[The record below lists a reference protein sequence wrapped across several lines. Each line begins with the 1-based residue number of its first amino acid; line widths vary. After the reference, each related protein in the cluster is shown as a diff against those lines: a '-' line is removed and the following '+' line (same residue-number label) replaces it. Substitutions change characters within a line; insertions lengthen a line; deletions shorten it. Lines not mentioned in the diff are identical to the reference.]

1 MPEELGFTL
10 DYLDNIHTKSYGDL
24 KIYSGKW
31 HDNNIENNPIYLS
44 VAWSGWGK
52 VSAARAATRL
62 ISNKFNEREIDVLF
76 FVGVA
81 GAIDPRLKQGDIVIS
96 SGLVQHDMDARPMF
110 DRYIIPALN
119 EKFLISKENWL
130 DWTISSLE
138 DSSKKGDLYSF
149 GSIYSGL
156 IATGDEFVSEQ
167 ILVSRLKED
176 FKELLCVEM
185 EGAAVAQVAIQE
197 RIPWQILRVISDNAN
212 ESSPQDFEQFLNIYK
227 QNSAKII
234 RALIKDIYFS
244 PLFKEKNNE

>member
-10 DYLDNIHTKSYGDL
+10 DYLDNIHTKCYGDL

-62 ISNKFNEREIDVLF
+62 ISNKFNERVIDVLF

-130 DWTISSLE
+130 TFNGRAIRLDKISFE
-138 DSSKKGDLYSF
+138 
-149 GSIYSGL
+149 
-156 IATGDEFVSEQ
+156 
-167 ILVSRLKED
+167 
-176 FKELLCVEM
+176 
-185 EGAAVAQVAIQE
+185 
-197 RIPWQILRVISDNAN
+197 IPS
-212 ESSPQDFEQFLNIYK
+212 
-227 QNSAKII
+227 
-234 RALIKDIYFS
+234 
-244 PLFKEKNNE
+244 